1 MDEPVVL
8 KMSKRNLELIKA
20 VLPGIAN
27 HMCENTLTSGDIE
40 KFTRISQTFL
50 KLDSD
55 NIYFSVGVELNNLH
69 KQLCALKLD
78 ESSANFNPN
87 RKVAIEL
94 S

>member
-27 HMCENTLTSGDIE
+27 HICDIE

-55 NIYFSVGVELNNLH
+55 NVYFSVGVELNNLH
-69 KQLCALKLD
+69 KQLCVLKLD